1 MTDAPP
7 AADGRFGEVV
17 EASTTHLLVQSHALY
32 QAPPLG
38 ALVRAGE
45 VFGVVDA
52 IETGSLDP
60 GRRVIA
66 RGADVTDEA
75 ALHAAHPQLERL
87 LHTSVGI
94 TVTGFA
100 APDGVRHHLP
110 PRPPRVHAFAHA
122 CDGDAG
128 RAFATGDGGR
138 FGFVSLLLAGPGG
151 DEVLAAALRQLAGA
165 FDDRRG
171 FLLAVARAVAAE
183 IPAQTGRV
191 NALVRSLHLAEA

>member
-1 MTDAPP
+1 MTDASHT
-7 AADGRFGEVV
+7 ADGRFGEVV
-17 EASTTHLLVQSHALY
+17 EASITHLLVQAHALY
-32 QAPPLG
+32 EAPPLG
-38 ALVRAGE
+38 ALVRAGD
-45 VFGVVDA
+45 VYGVVDA

-66 RGADVTDEA
+66 RGADAADEA
-75 ALHAAHPQLERL
+75 ALHAAHPQLEHL
-87 LHTSVGI
+87 LHTSVGV

-110 PRPPRVHAFAHA
+110 PRPPRVHSFAHA
-122 CDGDAG
+122 SDASAA

-151 DEVLAAALRQLAGA
+151 DEVLAAALRALAAG

-171 FLLAVARAVAAE
+171 FLLTAARAVAAE
-183 IPAQTGRV
+183 IPAETGRV
-191 NALVRSLHLAEA
+191 NALVRRLHLVEA

>member
-1 MTDAPP
+1 MTDA
-7 AADGRFGEVV
+7 AAATDQRFGEVV
-17 EASTTHLLVQSHALY
+17 EASTTHLLVQAHTLY
-32 QAPPLG
+32 EAPPLG

-66 RGADVTDEA
+66 RGADAADEA

-87 LHTSVGI
+87 LHTSVGL
-94 TVTGFA
+94 TVVGFA
-100 APDGVRHHLP
+100 TPDGVRHHLP
-110 PRPPRVHAFAHA
+110 PRPPRVHAFAAA
-122 CDGDAG
+122 CGPETV

-138 FGFVSLLLAGPGG
+138 LGFLALLGTGPGG
-151 DEVLAAALRQLAGA
+151 DEVLAAAVRTMAVA

-171 FLLAVARAVAAE
+171 FLLAAARAVAAE
-183 IPAQTGRV
+183 TPAQTGRV
-191 NALVRSLHLAEA
+191 NALLRRLPLAEA